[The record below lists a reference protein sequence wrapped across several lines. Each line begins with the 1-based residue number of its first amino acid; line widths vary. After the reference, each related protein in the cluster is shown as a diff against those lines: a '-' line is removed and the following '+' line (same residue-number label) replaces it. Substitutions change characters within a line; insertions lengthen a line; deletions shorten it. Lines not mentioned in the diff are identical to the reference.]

1 MPRFRKL
8 SGALAVEAPRAPTA
22 IHIYYAGAPGD
33 PGSDTPVAYE
43 VTHA

>member
-8 SGALAVEAPRAPTA
+8 SGALAVEAPRASTE
-22 IHIYYAGAPGD
+22 IRIFYAGAPDD